1 MISYQKKR
9 HLGDEGQD
17 MKIGFI
23 GLGNMGYP
31 MAHNLAKAG
40 HDVTGFDI
48 ISVTTETVTIAS
60 DAKSAVQEAEII
72 ILMLNHADI
81 VRHVLTDI
89 LPVLS
94 ADSLVIDCSTIDVK
108 SARSSALMCA
118 DHQLAYLDA
127 PVSGGVAAAT
137 AGTLTFMIGGSQEAL
152 MRGNP
157 LFEIMGQKIVH
168 CGESGAGQAA
178 KICNNMILGITM
190 IGTCEAFALADALGL
205 SRASLY
211 DVVSGASGQSWSM
224 TSYCPAPDVGPTSPA
239 DNDYKPGF
247 SADLMLKDLRLS
259 QIAADSSGLHTQMGA
274 LATELYRRFVE
285 DSDGS
290 GQDFSAMLPHITNQS

>member
-1 MISYQKKR
+1 MISYQKMR

-48 ISVTTETVTIAS
+48 ISVTSETVTIAS

-137 AGTLTFMIGGSQEAL
+137 AGTLTFMIGGSQDAL

>member
-1 MISYQKKR
+1 
-9 HLGDEGQD
+9 

-31 MAHNLAKAG
+31 MAQNLAKAG

-48 ISVTTETVTIAS
+48 VSIASETVTIAPHAR
-60 DAKSAVQEAEII
+60 DAAQEADMVV
-72 ILMLNHADI
+72 LMLNHADI

-94 ADSLVIDCSTIDVK
+94 SHCLVIDCSTIDVK
-108 SARSSALMCA
+108 SARTNALMCA
-118 DHQLAYLDA
+118 DHQLRYLDA
-127 PVSGGVAAAT
+127 PVSGGVAAAA
-137 AGTLTFMIGGSQEAL
+137 AGTLTFMIGGAEDAL
-152 MRGNP
+152 ARARP
-157 LFEIMGQKIVH
+157 IFEVMGQKIVH
-168 CGESGAGQAA
+168 CGENGAGQAA

-205 SRASLY
+205 SRDSLY
-211 DVVSGASGQSWSM
+211 EVVSGASGQSWSM
-224 TSYCPAPDVGPTSPA
+224 TSYCPAPNVGPKSPA

-290 GQDFSAMLPHITNQS
+290 GQDFSAMLPHITTQS